1 MMVTCVKKTS
11 NLAKNHIALWYEQ
24 FELIVEVS
32 QIVNYM
38 F

>member
-1 MMVTCVKKTS
+1 MS
-11 NLAKNHIALWYEQ
+11 NSAKNHIAFWYEQ
-24 FELIVEVS
+24 FELIVEVP